1 MKKYFTV
8 VLVIFALFI
17 LGACGEKSK
26 EDVITKLEETLEE
39 MSGYQ
44 TQATMQLKT
53 GEKEQSYDMDI
64 AHKKKAY
71 YRVLLKNEQDEEG
84 SQIILKNDDGV
95 FVLTPALNKS
105 FKFQS
110 DWPTNSSQPYLYQS
124 LVSDILNDKD
134 ATFKTTENYYVFET
148 KTNYQNNTTLPYQ
161 EIYFDKKQFTPVMV
175 KVFDQ
180 DRKAVVT
187 VSFAEFTLN
196 PTFEDNMFEME
207 HNMTSS
213 LFGIPVTGDGVLE
226 NNDELR
232 VLYPNELL
240 GSTLAETSEV
250 DLEEGQRVLLSYE
263 GEKNFTLVQE
273 KVIAHPTTVMSPKIV
288 PGEPVSLGFTVA
300 AQTDSALE
308 WSYQGVDYYLASKE
322 LTKEEMIE
330 VATSITTQ
338 ASK

>member
-8 VLVIFALFI
+8 GLVIFALVI

-26 EDVITKLEETLEE
+26 EDVITKLEKTLEE

-44 TQATMQLKT
+44 AEATMELKT

-71 YRVLLKNEQDEEG
+71 YRVLLKNNQDEAG

-134 ATFKTTENYYVFET
+134 ATFKTTENHYVFKT
-148 KTNYQNNTTLPYQ
+148 KTNYQNNNTLPSQ
-161 EIYFDKKQFTPVMV
+161 EIYFDKKQLTPVMV
-175 KVFDQ
+175 KVLDQ
-180 DRKAVVT
+180 DDKVVVK
-187 VSFAEFTLN
+187 VSFSTFKLD
-196 PTFEDNMFEME
+196 PKFEDNMFEMD

-213 LFGIPVTGDGVLE
+213 LFGIPVAKDVAE
-226 NNDELR
+226 KKDEELK

-250 DLEEGQRVLLSYE
+250 DLDEGQRVLLTYE

-273 KVIAHPTTVMSPKIV
+273 KVTAYPTTVVSPKMV
-288 PGEPVSLGFTVA
+288 SGDPVSLGFTVA
-300 AQTDSALE
+300 AQTAASIE
-308 WSYQGVDYYLASKE
+308 WSYQGVDYYLASKD
-322 LTKEEMIE
+322 LTKEEMLE

-338 ASK
+338 TTK